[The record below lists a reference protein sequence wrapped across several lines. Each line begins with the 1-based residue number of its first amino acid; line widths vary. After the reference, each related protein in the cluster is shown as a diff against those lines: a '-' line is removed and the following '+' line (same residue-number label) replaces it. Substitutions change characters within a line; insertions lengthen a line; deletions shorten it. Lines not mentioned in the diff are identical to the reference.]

1 MDFTFYVLPITH
13 YASRFTHHVSFSGGD
28 FMPLSDKEKQALK
41 EKYKDQ
47 RRAMWAGKSTLRRSN
62 KTPSEEPSEAQVEDV
77 QFIGEE
83 AETAPHRSEQA
94 SQIETAINTPAKE
107 QSSRTDTA
115 SRTLPTNEPNSAPST
130 RTTAG
135 SPGFQTLEDNVPT
148 PDEVQ
153 RIKEKIREQREET
166 WEGVASTRSH
176 RRRKQRQTDADEHQ
190 LWDSSEN
197 ERGPIVLTWK
207 LALGVLGVIVVL
219 IGLGLLLGYWFAS

>member
-1 MDFTFYVLPITH
+1 
-13 YASRFTHHVSFSGGD
+13 
-28 FMPLSDKEKQALK
+28 MPLSDKEKQALK

-47 RRAMWAGKSTLRRSN
+47 RLAMWAGESTLRRSN
-62 KTPSEEPSEAQVEDV
+62 KTPSEVPSEAQVEDV
-77 QFIGEE
+77 QFTGEE
-83 AETAPHRSEQA
+83 AEPPLHRSEQP
-94 SQIETAINTPAKE
+94 SQAETAARARPRARGDE
-107 QSSRTDTA
+107 TA
-115 SRTLPTNEPNSAPST
+115 SRTPPTNEPSSAPST

-207 LALGVLGVIVVL
+207 LALGVVGAIIVL